1 MCRLPPHVVIA
12 EFVTEVLFVLVGIPI
27 RTLESITVSAV
38 LQFLI
43 ISLVNDWASAF
54 AGFIYGFMLS
64 NMILLPLAHYFVFQ
78 SPGLCTFYI
87 SWMMWIVG
95 QLARAFVA
103 YARDVSGIQQ
113 SCITS
118 SRLCNVF
125 QLRKPSAVGYIGLVV
140 GLLFAAPIATP
151 ILPGIEPIVDRVQ
164 FCKPLLGVPLWV
176 LSLTV
181 FAASFVTA
189 GVAVQRLAVPAFA
202 GQEQVP
208 GEDGDIG
215 APLAMRYADRQVL
228 EEQEEAPDSIQ
239 LQPLTRVHQFGGLEQ
254 ELKSL

>member
-1 MCRLPPHVVIA
+1 MSDNSQGRSLLTLAMCPAFSSPVSPRPDYATCSNSVNLQRSDI
-12 EFVTEVLFVLVGIPI
+12 LV
-27 RTLESITVSAV
+27 SI
-38 LQFLI
+38 
-43 ISLVNDWASAF
+43 
-54 AGFIYGFMLS
+54 
-64 NMILLPLAHYFVFQ
+64 
-78 SPGLCTFYI
+78 
-87 SWMMWIVG
+87 
-95 QLARAFVA
+95 
-103 YARDVSGIQQ
+103 
-113 SCITS
+113 
-118 SRLCNVF
+118 
-125 QLRKPSAVGYIGLVV
+125 V